1 MTQGTVV
8 LLGKLP
14 VNTAPL
20 TGLVQE
26 FGWTLEIAPGLNE
39 IRDLG
44 GVRRPVA
51 ILFDAQSL
59 GLSWREALRT
69 IREIDSQALLI
80 VCHRFSDVVNWSE
93 LADAGAFH
101 ALALPFDLG
110 EVRQSLAF
118 IWAARFRDA
127 AESIE
132 VSRMKASP
140 SPLLRNH

>member
-8 LLGKLP
+8 LLGDFPLDS
-14 VNTAPL
+14 APL
-20 TGLVQE
+20 TGLIQE
-26 FGWTLEIAPGLNE
+26 FGWTIEIAPGLNE
-39 IRDLG
+39 IRGLD

-59 GLSWREALRT
+59 GLSWRDALRT
-69 IREIDSQALLI
+69 IREIDSRALLI
-80 VCHRFSDVVNWSE
+80 ICHRFSDVVNWSE

-101 ALALPFDLG
+101 ALAMPFDLG

-127 AESIE
+127 AESPE
-132 VSRMKASP
+132 MSRMEE
-140 SPLLRNH
+140 SPLLRNR